1 MSDTQY
7 EEPKKGLFYYL
18 IVIAYVL
25 LVAFAFLVSTE
36 RKAIIPLFPT
46 IIRHVC
52 DAGVIALSVLY
63 FLVTAI
69 KKRIHAAIDLAWLW
83 SIPYIGIA
91 MISLFI
97 WILNQTDLD
106 YIIRGLKTVG
116 SAELTVLAVACA
128 IWIFGKKVV
137 DYTFCG
143 AVIAVALVVVQ
154 VILDYGV
161 AEFGQQY
168 LTLLVTFTGKTGPA
182 MKYMEFHD
190 LAQGLGIFLM
200 YYTWTLKK
208 DSRSILLFAASL
220 ICFSFSL
227 KRIVVVALIA
237 GILIGLFLNKLKFKK
252 RWYFLIAFEAALF
265 LGAYA
270 YLFLVKQGYYGTVM
284 NWLGIN
290 TMSRD
295 AIYTYYADFFE
306 LAPDYLGR
314 GLRFI
319 YTHTSETTEMIEAS
333 KNVMIAVHNAHNE
346 YITYFIEL
354 GFFGFIFWLWS
365 NSWIKLNGIRR
376 RYGWEAMT
384 FTLMVVVYCFITYL
398 TDNTFFY
405 YSINYVG
412 FVTSGV
418 AVISSRKAEVYEQN
432 VGTRWLH
439 RYE

>member
-18 IVIAYVL
+18 IVILYVL
-25 LVAFAFLVSTE
+25 LAAFAFLSSTE
-36 RKAIIPLFPT
+36 RKTIIPLLPT
-46 IIRHVC
+46 IVRHFC
-52 DAGVIALSVLY
+52 DAGVIVLSVLY

-69 KKRIHAAIDLAWLW
+69 KKRIRVVLDLAWLW
-83 SIPYIGIA
+83 SIPYIGMA
-91 MISLFI
+91 MISLMI
-97 WILNQTDLD
+97 WIFNQTDPNF
-106 YIIRGLKTVG
+106 IPRGLESVFG
-116 SAELTVLAVACA
+116 AEVTALAVACA
-128 IWIFGKKVV
+128 IWTFGKKVV
-137 DYTFCG
+137 DYTFYG
-143 AVIAVALVVVQ
+143 ALIAVALVVIQ
-154 VILDYGV
+154 VILDYGIS
-161 AEFGQQY
+161 EFGRQY

-200 YYTWTLKK
+200 YYTWTLRKK
-208 DSRSILLFAASL
+208 TRSILLFAAAL

-227 KRIVVVALIA
+227 KRIVVIALAA
-237 GILIGLFLNKLKFKK
+237 GLLIGLCFHKLSFKR
-252 RWYFLIAFEAALF
+252 RWHLLIAFEAVLF

-284 NWLGIN
+284 NWLGID

-306 LAPDYLGR
+306 LAPHYLGR

-319 YTHTSETTEMIEAS
+319 YTHTSETTDVIEVS
-333 KNVMIAVHNAHNE
+333 KNVVIAVHNAHNE

-376 RYGWEAMT
+376 RYGWEATT
-384 FTLMVVVYCFITYL
+384 FTMMVVVYCFITYL
-398 TDNTFFY
+398 TDNTYFY

-418 AVISSRKAEVYEQN
+418 AVLSSRKAVEYEQN
-432 VGTRWLH
+432 IGLRWL
-439 RYE
+439 RRNE